1 MIMLKCLVLVSITF
15 IVKLEKNEEVIDNYL
30 FSTDLFTR
38 HFLSFFILQTFSP
51 RLIIMSNHEH
61 KTLLIQL
68 AKLFTYYNSL
78 DHSRS
83 FKHRENSSQF

>member
-1 MIMLKCLVLVSITF
+1 MIMLKMFSFYYIHCEIRKKMKKSLTIINFQLIYLPDTF
-15 IVKLEKNEEVIDNYL
+15 K
-30 FSTDLFTR
+30 
-38 HFLSFFILQTFSP
+38 FFILQTFSP
-51 RLIIMSNHEH
+51 RLIIMRNQEH

-83 FKHRENSSQF
+83 FKYRENSSQF